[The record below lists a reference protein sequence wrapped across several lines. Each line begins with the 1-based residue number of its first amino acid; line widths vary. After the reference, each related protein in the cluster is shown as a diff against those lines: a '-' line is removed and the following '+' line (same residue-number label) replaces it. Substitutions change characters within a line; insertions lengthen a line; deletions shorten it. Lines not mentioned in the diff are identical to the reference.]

1 MTATLNAARHDP
13 TLTEQE
19 RANIELVLKFRT
31 LSFEERR
38 HYTVPGFKPSRMGMA
53 NLFET
58 KPPDTPGFSAESIPD
73 REEDFLDI
81 IVRGNRVWAS
91 WLVRGTHLGPML
103 GLAPTGRRFE
113 VLEVGQWRIQNGL
126 IADAW
131 FFVDELAL
139 LRQIG
144 QWPAGSDR
152 CSTD

>member
-1 MTATLNAARHDP
+1 MTAILDAVRDDP

-19 RANIELVLKFRT
+19 RANVALVLKFRT
-31 LSFEERR
+31 ASSLEERR
-38 HYTVPGFKPSRMGMA
+38 HYTVPGFKPSRIGMA

-58 KPPDTPGFSAESIPD
+58 KPLDAPGYSAGSIPD
-73 REEDFLDI
+73 RQEEFLDI

-91 WLVRGTHLGPML
+91 WLVRGTHLGPLL
-103 GLAPTGRRFE
+103 GIAPSGRQVE

-126 IADAW
+126 IAEAW

-144 QWPAGSDR
+144 QWPVGDL
-152 CSTD
+152 